1 MTNVPVVCGNCQSRL
16 TIGGPIWNKP
26 IHDAAFAKRLL
37 QRAELPDCSLKTV
50 ERIKGI
56 LGGII
61 DEEPLQDVP
70 LSFNMHDVCSTIRA

>member
-1 MTNVPVVCGNCQSRL
+1 MTSVPSVCGNCNSKL

-26 IHDAAFAKRLL
+26 IHDVTFARRLL
-37 QRAELPDCSLKTV
+37 ERAEKPDCSLKTV
-50 ERIKGI
+50 GRIKGL

-61 DEEPLQDVP
+61 DEEPLQDLP